1 MTWQTWYYSDVT
13 NVKFLWRNFTLA
25 RLSHQRN
32 FMFFTSELYH
42 VCHIREISRL
52 SHQNNITSVT
62 SSLRDII
69 LMWKTWNFSGVTNVT
84 NVKFLCDVIIWYG
97 RIWSDLIGVDTLTMR
112 YTTIGYL
119 LCNVNPFFSP
129 CLLIF
134 VEHFSTCFLIYYCSF
149 LTDQKCIEEKIDIFL
164 CILF

>member
-1 MTWQTWYYSDVT
+1 MGHNCLVIGLGVSVMVFAAFNNISVISWWRKTKKNTDLLLVTDVK
-13 NVKFLWRNFTLA
+13 NVKFLW
-25 RLSHQRN
+25 
-32 FMFFTSELYH
+32 
-42 VCHIREISRL
+42 CDK
-52 SHQNNITSVT
+52 
-62 SSLRDII
+62 RDII

-84 NVKFLCDVIIWYG
+84 NVKFLCDVIIWYW
-97 RIWSDLIGVDTLTMR
+97 RIWSDLIDVDTLTMR

-119 LCNVNPFFSP
+119 LCNVNLFFSP

-149 LTDQKCIEEKIDIFL
+149 LTDQKYIEEKKNIFL